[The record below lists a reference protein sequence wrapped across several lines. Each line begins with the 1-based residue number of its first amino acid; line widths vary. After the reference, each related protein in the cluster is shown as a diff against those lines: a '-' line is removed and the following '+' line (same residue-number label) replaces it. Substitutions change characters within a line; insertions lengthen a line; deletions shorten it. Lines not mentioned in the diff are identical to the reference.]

1 MSRVRFP
8 LSAPTYEYNMITER
22 QEYAARLFEEYGT
35 KAEVARQMGISES
48 SVRRLLKN
56 YDKNLEESEVPE
68 IEYNVSQ
75 IPDPIYFDAPKK
87 GVKRFILCAAQ
98 SQTKLHE
105 PFWENLLAY
114 KEYLGAELLVST
126 FNYVKEGFGVKGA
139 KNSVQSGKNDAA
151 YFEYYPAIRD
161 FIVQQPVHIGDG
173 LIFCAEMNTL
183 PTAKNPLSGF
193 EAYTKDKWGIFP
205 HPKVHLKSVATA
217 QDKPAKQIMTTAAI
231 TNPNYVIKRAGIEAH
246 FHHQIGAVIVELSS
260 DGSFWCRHLLARD
273 DDGSF
278 YDLDLYIK
286 EKEVTHGHDVFAI
299 NWGDIHIEKIDPVVA
314 EYSWGYL
321 GGGHIEPG
329 PWTLVNKL
337 KPQMQFIHDLVD
349 FSARNHHNINDPH
362 FLYQTYLSGTNVVK
376 DNLLDAVEFLNAI
389 SKTSPVINVV
399 ISNHDNALVKW
410 LKNPQYD
417 FRTDPVNAVFYLE
430 TQLEYYKALDNGTTR
445 TFYEDTLN
453 KLEPL
458 ADNINV
464 IHEDS
469 SFIRLGIEF
478 GMHGHLGANGGKG
491 STRTFTKMGYKSNTG
506 HTHTPEIFDGA
517 YVAGTSSLLDM
528 GYNKGLSSWSHSHI
542 ITYKN
547 GARTIVT
554 AGENGKFFA
563 DQ

>member
-1 MSRVRFP
+1 
-8 LSAPTYEYNMITER
+8 MITER
-22 QEYAARLFEEYGT
+22 QEYAARLFEEFGT

-48 SVRRLLKN
+48 SVRRLLN
-56 YDKNLEESEVPE
+56 AYNQNLEESEVPE

-75 IPDPIYFDAPKK
+75 IPDPIYFEAPKT
-87 GVKRFILCAAQ
+87 GVKRFLLCAAQ
-98 SQTKLHE
+98 SHTKLHE

-114 KEYLGAELLVST
+114 KNYLDAELLVST

-139 KNSVQSGKNDAA
+139 KNSSESGKNDAMYA
-151 YFEYYPAIRD
+151 EYFPVVRD
-161 FIVQQPVHIGDG
+161 YIVRQPVHIGNG
-173 LIFCAEMNTL
+173 LVFCAEMNTL

-205 HPKVHLKSVATA
+205 HPKVHLKSIATA

-246 FHHQIGAVIVELSS
+246 FHHQIGALLVELSS

-278 YDLDLYIK
+278 YDLDK
-286 EKEVTHGHDVFAI
+286 HVDNGNVTEGHDVFSI

-314 EYSWGYL
+314 KNSWGYL
-321 GGGHIEPG
+321 GYGLVEPREN
-329 PWTLVNKL
+329 TLVGKL
-337 KPQMQFIHDLVD
+337 KPQMQFVHDLVD
-349 FSARNHHNINDPH
+349 FSARNHHNITDPH
-362 FLYQTYLSGTNVVK
+362 FLYQTHLSGTNVVR
-376 DNLLDAVEFLNAI
+376 DNLADAAEFLGAI
-389 SKTSPVINVV
+389 SKTSDEVYVV

-430 TQLEYYKALDNGTTR
+430 TQLRYYKALDEGTTR
-445 TFYEDTLN
+445 TFYEDTL
-453 KLEPL
+453 ETIVPIP
-458 ADNINV
+458 DNVKV

-469 SFIRLGIEF
+469 SFIQLGIEF

-517 YVAGTSSLLDM
+517 YVAGTSSLMDM
-528 GYNKGLSSWSHSHI
+528 GYNRGLSSWAHSHI

-554 AGENGKFFA
+554 AGTNGKFFA